1 MKSSKYGEISTI
13 VQVIGCLYNNP
24 KLFEREDKYTF
35 NEEDFYDDFHK
46 VVFGCIY
53 NLWQLGAKEINLP
66 VIEDYLTQR
75 PKAQATFK
83 AHNGQ
88 QFLLKIAEMTNA
100 ETFDYYYNRM
110 KKMTLLRAYEKLGMD
125 LKDIYDPDEILNAK
139 KKQQQEDWLD
149 AASLT
154 DIFNKINQS
163 IDEIK
168 DKYVS
173 DMDDRGFAL
182 GDGIDELIDS
192 YAETPAIGYPL
203 YDMYYTTITRG
214 ARLGKFFL
222 RSAATNVGK
231 TRAMIADACYIG
243 CSQMYSEKENK
254 WISTGAAQSVLFI
267 ATEQDLDEIQT
278 SAIAFLSGVEED
290 HILMHEYYTGEW
302 ERIVKAKMILKQQC
316 KIKFE
321 CMPDFSLEMIEAK
334 VKKYIREDQIQYCFF
349 DYIHSSAKILTEV
362 GGKSGVK
369 NLREDNVLFLMAS
382 KLKELAIQYSIFV
395 MSSTQLNSDYQ
406 TSETPDQNLLR
417 GAKAI
422 ADRIDNGSIM
432 LEVRKEDIEQIK
444 PFCIKNNLPIPNV
457 KMSIYKNRGNK
468 LKGIYLWMVTNT
480 GTCKFDTIFVT
491 NWFYTVIDVPL
502 LKIKIEEESA
512 F

>member
-1 MKSSKYGEISTI
+1 MKSKYGEISTI

-24 KLFEREDKYTF
+24 KLFEKEDKYSF
-35 NEEDFYDDFHK
+35 NKEDFYDDFHK

-66 VIEDYLTQR
+66 IIEDYLSQR
-75 PKAQATFK
+75 PKEQAIFK
-83 AHNGQ
+83 TYDGQ
-88 QFLLKIAEMTNA
+88 QFLLKIAGMTN
-100 ETFDYYYNRM
+100 EDTFDYYYKRM

-125 LKDIYDPDEILNAK
+125 LDWIYNPDEILNIK
-139 KKQQQEDWLD
+139 KRQEQEDWFD
-149 AASLT
+149 AASLV
-154 DIFNKINQS
+154 DIYNKINQK
-163 IDEIK
+163 IDVIK
-168 DKYVS
+168 DKFVS
-173 DMDDRGFAL
+173 DYEDRGFAL
-182 GDGIDELIDS
+182 GDGIDELVDS
-192 YAETPAIGYPL
+192 YAEVPAVGYPL

-243 CSQMYSEKENK
+243 CSQVYSEKENK
-254 WISTGAAQSVLFI
+254 WVSTGAAQSVLFI

-278 SAIAFLSGVEED
+278 SALAFLSGVEED
-290 HILMHEYYTGEW
+290 HILMHEYYAGEW
-302 ERIVKAKMILKQQC
+302 DRILKAKMIMKQQC

-321 CMPDFSLEMIEAK
+321 CMPDFSLEMIESK
-334 VKKYIREDQIQYCFF
+334 IKKYVREDQIQYCFF

-382 KLKELAIQYSIFV
+382 KLKELAIENGIFV

-432 LEVRKEDIEQIK
+432 LEVRREDLEKIK
-444 PFCIKNNLPIPNV
+444 PFCLQNKIDTPNV

-468 LKGIYLWMVTNT
+468 LKGIYLWMKTNT
-480 GTCKFDTIFVT
+480 GTCKFDTLFVT
-491 NWFYTVIDVPL
+491 DWFYNVIDVPL